1 MKKEL
6 GKIRDSIDALD
17 LRMVALIN
25 ERLQL
30 AAQIGELKRSS
41 RGRIYVAERE
51 AQVLRRVKHANRG
64 PLKDTALQ
72 AIYREVMSAALALE
86 KPLSIAYLGPEA
98 TNTHQAALRK
108 FGASVEYRALATIG
122 DVFTAVE
129 KGEADYGVVPLENST
144 QGAVRDA
151 HDLFVDSS
159 ALIVAEVY
167 LDIQHALL
175 SNSPLSKIT
184 KVYSKDHALA
194 QCRQWLERNLPQ
206 ARLIDVDSTAYGVQ
220 LAKKEKGAAAVA
232 ARIAGER
239 YGVAVQVD
247 KIQDIKNNVSRFCII
262 GREPSGPVGQG
273 SDKTSLLISLH
284 DEPGALLKMLKPL
297 SRRGLNLTRIESR
310 PSRVRQWDYYFF
322 IDITGHHDDP
332 AMQSALKELR
342 RTCPLVKWLGSYP
355 AAKR

>member
-6 GKIRDSIDALD
+6 ALIRDRIDALD
-17 LRMVALIN
+17 QRLVKLLN
-25 ERLQL
+25 ERLQQ
-30 AAQIGELKRSS
+30 AARIGELKRSA

-51 AQVLRRVKHANRG
+51 AQVLRRVRQSNRG
-64 PLKDTALQ
+64 PLKDPALQ

-86 KPLSIAYLGPEA
+86 KPLVIAYLGPEA

-151 HDLFVDSS
+151 HDLFVESS

-184 KVYSKDHALA
+184 RVYSKDQALA
-194 QCRQWLERNLPQ
+194 QCRQWLERNLPHAQ
-206 ARLIDVDSTAYGVQ
+206 LIDVDSTAYGVQ

-232 ARIAGER
+232 ARLAGDR
-239 YGVAVQVD
+239 YGVAVLAD
-247 KIQDIKNNVSRFCII
+247 KIQDHKNNVSRFCII
-262 GREPSGPVGQG
+262 GREPSGPVGHRG
-273 SDKTSLLISLH
+273 DKTSLLVSLH

-297 SRRGLNLTRIESR
+297 SRRGLNMTRIESR

-322 IDITGHHDDP
+322 LDVTGHHDDP
-332 AMQSALKELR
+332 SMQAALKELR
-342 RTCPLVKWLGSYP
+342 RMCPLVKWLGSYP
-355 AAKR
+355 VARR

>member
-6 GKIRDSIDALD
+6 AQIRDRIDALD
-17 LRMVALIN
+17 LRLVKLLN
-25 ERLQL
+25 ERLQQ
-30 AAQIGELKRSS
+30 AARIGELKRSA

-51 AQVLRRVKHANRG
+51 AQVLRRVRQSNRG
-64 PLKDTALQ
+64 PLKDPALQ

-86 KPLSIAYLGPEA
+86 KPLAIAYLGPEA

-151 HDLFVDSS
+151 HDLFVESS

-175 SNSPLSKIT
+175 SNSPLGKIT
-184 KVYSKDHALA
+184 RVYSKDQALA
-194 QCRQWLERNLPQ
+194 QCRQWLERNLPHAQ
-206 ARLIDVDSTAYGVQ
+206 LIDVDSTAYGVQ

-232 ARIAGER
+232 ARLAGER
-239 YGVAVQVD
+239 YGVAVLAD
-247 KIQDIKNNVSRFCII
+247 KIQDHKNNVSRFCII
-262 GREPSGPVGQG
+262 GREPSGPVGHG
-273 SDKTSLLISLH
+273 GDKTSLLVSLH

-297 SRRGLNLTRIESR
+297 SRRGLNMTRIESR

-322 IDITGHHDDP
+322 LDVTGHHDDH
-332 AMQSALKELR
+332 AMQAALKELR
-342 RTCPLVKWLGSYP
+342 RMCPLVKWLGSYP
-355 AAKR
+355 VARR